1 MKSVWIWDWKTFFS
15 VQKEKT
21 LFFVD
26 NNQGSTFACRVM
38 IKDSISINHAFC
50 VHGSYESMARKHTKT
65 KRIHQRNHFNYSVAS
80 CTSHSIDFRLD
91 FVIYTI
97 RMCFQWLWHLLLN
110 LCSSI
115 AAQSMHPIEIESL
128 FFMRH
133 FSREQN

>member
-50 VHGSYESMARKHTKT
+50 VHGSYESMAKKHTKT

-80 CTSHSIDFRLD
+80 CTSHSIDFRFD
-91 FVIYTI
+91 FVIYT
-97 RMCFQWLWHLLLN
+97 M
-110 LCSSI
+110 
-115 AAQSMHPIEIESL
+115 AMAPPAQSLLIYCGTIIAPNRNRVFVFYAS
-128 FFMRH
+128 FF
-133 FSREQN
+133 